1 MAAIYAFETWGDV
14 ASRRKPDITLAAVN
28 VGVERKARVAFDIH
42 WRLEHSL
49 RDLGFCHNF
58 GTRGAGQSQRPK
70 GLVVRI
76 GGGLLQPVACKLI
89 DFP

>member
-14 ASRRKPDITLAAVN
+14 ASRRNLDITLAAVN
-28 VGVERKARVAFDIH
+28 VVVEAESASRIRHSLAM
-42 WRLEHSL
+42 EHSL
-49 RDLGFCHNF
+49 RDFGFCHNF
-58 GTRGAGQSQRPK
+58 GTRGAGQISTPK
-70 GLVVRI
+70 GFSRAI